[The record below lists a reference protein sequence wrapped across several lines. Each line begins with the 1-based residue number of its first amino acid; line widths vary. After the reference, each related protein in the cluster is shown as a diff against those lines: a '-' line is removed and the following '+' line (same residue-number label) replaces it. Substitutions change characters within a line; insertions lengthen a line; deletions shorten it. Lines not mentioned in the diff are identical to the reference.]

1 MGKRLVMLLQ
11 GVCLLVGGGSA
22 ALAAAPVS
30 SVVPE
35 PRVYI
40 IAPADGESITGPVTV
55 RFGLAGMGV
64 APAGIERAGTG
75 HHHLLL
81 NVAELPALDK
91 PLPSD
96 AQHLHFGAGQTEVLL
111 DLPPGEHTLRLVF
124 ADHNHV
130 PHDPPLISVPVSIRV
145 LAP

>member
-1 MGKRLVMLLQ
+1 MGKRLCMLLQ
-11 GVCLLVGGGSA
+11 GFCLLAGSGA
-22 ALAAAPVS
+22 VLAAAPVS
-30 SVVPE
+30 STVPE

-40 IAPADGESITGPVTV
+40 IAPVDGETVTGPVVV

-111 DLPPGEHTLRLVF
+111 DLPPGQHTLRLVF

-130 PHDPPLISVPVSIRV
+130 PHNPPLISEPISIRV
-145 LAP
+145 QVP